1 MLRSVTL
8 QGRRGIVLPGPG
20 YIAPAARGGELD
32 FESYVRAEAPKLDL
46 KELRSAYEFI
56 GEVLAFR
63 QAAESAD
70 LRVGARVHSSHLDY
84 EWHTYGIVTEL
95 DDVTALIAVPGRDAA
110 ERVVLAEQ
118 HVRVL
123 SEDEW
128 AHVEPRLL
136 KRNER
141 IAKQRKGE
149 PETPR
154 P

>member
-1 MLRSVTL
+1 L
-8 QGRRGIVLPGPG
+8 
-20 YIAPAARGGELD
+20 E
-32 FESYVRAEAPKLDL
+32 FESYVRAQAPKLDL
-46 KELRSAYEFI
+46 MELRSAYEFI

-70 LRVGARVHSSHLDY
+70 LRVGARVHASHLDY
-84 EWHTYGIVTEL
+84 EWHTYGVVTEL
-95 DDVTALIAVPGRDAA
+95 DDVTASIAVPGRDGA

-141 IAKQRKGE
+141 IAKQRQAE

>member
-1 MLRSVTL
+1 M
-8 QGRRGIVLPGPG
+8 
-20 YIAPAARGGELD
+20 D
-32 FESYVRAEAPKLDL
+32 FESYIRAEAPKLTMR
-46 KELRSAYEFI
+46 ELLSAHEFI

-70 LRVGARVHSSHLDY
+70 LRAGARVHASHLDY

-95 DDVTALIAVPGRDAA
+95 DETTALIQVPGREAT

-141 IAKQRKGE
+141 IAKQQRLSASDN
-149 PETPR
+149 PR

>member
-1 MLRSVTL
+1 
-8 QGRRGIVLPGPG
+8 VLPGPG
-20 YIAPAARGGELD
+20 YVQPAASGGELD
-32 FESYVRAEAPKLDL
+32 FESYIRAEAPQLTM
-46 KELRSAYEFI
+46 KELLSAYEFI
-56 GEVLAFR
+56 REVLAFR

-70 LRVGARVHSSHLDY
+70 LRVGARIHASHLDY
-84 EWHTYGIVTEL
+84 EWHTYGVVTEL
-95 DDVTALIAVPGRDAA
+95 DGTTALVKVPGRDSA

-118 HVRVL
+118 HLRVL

-141 IAKQRKGE
+141 NAKQRL
-149 PETPR
+149 TASDNPR